1 MVFPGT
7 MFGDDSTDYIR
18 ISYLQPL
25 PKIREAM
32 GLIRGFIDAHRRAA

>member
-1 MVFPGT
+1 
-7 MFGDDSTDYIR
+7 MFGDASTDYIR

-32 GLIRGFIDAHRRAA
+32 ARIAAFTASTRAGR